1 MLSVFADVDPE
12 VIEDLDVLSARVDK
26 LEKQACPVYVNLSW
40 SDALVWTTCM
50 DNLDHPLVAVEGG
63 RQGQIALSCERD
75 EEDEVVA
82 LLLAFAQAGAE
93 RRLFIRRTRREDG
106 NWDYERDDGKLEYY
120 AP

>member
-1 MLSVFADVDPE
+1 MLGVFADVDPE

-26 LEKQACPVYVNLSW
+26 LEEQARPVYVNLSW
-40 SDALVWTTCM
+40 SDALVWSTCM

-93 RRLFIRRTRREDG
+93 RRLFIRRIRREDG
-106 NWDYERDDGKLEYY
+106 GWDYERDDGKLEYY